1 MKSERTVTPYKV
13 IISQFTFF
21 FRSVAELNFFTVLAP
36 VLIDRYTSNKS
47 NDFVSFLKASDKVRM
62 S

>member
-36 VLIDRYTSNKS
+36 VPIDRYTSNKKQR
-47 NDFVSFLKASDKVRM
+47 FYLVLKGKR
-62 S
+62 